1 MAILKSVF
9 AENYASFADRVE
21 FTCESVTSKK
31 DHAKNTCTNGDYELN
46 LVSYIYGANGSG
58 KSYFCRIFQ
67 KIREIIV
74 LSSNVGQVQTAY
86 PSYNQPAITLS
97 QPRGFAFDVVYQDK
111 PSKFGIELV
120 LDGILYHYEFTVFKK
135 EIISEIL
142 QRKKLRTETI
152 LNRTSSDYKDIEL
165 KSELKAFS
173 NFKQVVRRDALC
185 LAVAAN
191 LNNSFALMILDS
203 IWRLKLFNMAT
214 PYLAPPPEEAF
225 SEERLN
231 IFTKVLRHSDPT
243 LKNISITFSEENL
256 KSSNKTDDFENK
268 EIIEKCINVGV
279 KTAHTLYENGIETDK
294 ITSDISFFEEESLGT
309 IKLFSTLPYLY
320 DVLENG
326 DVLILDEIENGLHI
340 NLVKEIIQLFTNPK
354 RNPKYA
360 QLIFTSHQPLL
371 LDITNAK
378 RDQVWIMHKTAY
390 GKSFLD
396 RLTNDSGARLQS
408 SLSNRIIEGALGC
421 NPSLFFEDTADEW

>member
-9 AENYASFADRVE
+9 AENYASFADRLE

-31 DHAKNTCTNGDYELN
+31 DHSKNTCTNGDYELN

-74 LSSNVGQVQTAY
+74 LSTNVGQAQTAY
-86 PSYNQPAITLS
+86 SSYNQSTITLS

-111 PSKFGIELV
+111 PSKFGIELI
-120 LDGILYHYEFTVFKK
+120 LDGILYHYEFSILKN

-142 QRKKLRTETI
+142 QKKKLRTETI
-152 LNRTSSDYKDIEL
+152 LHRTSPDYKDIEL
-165 KSELKAFS
+165 KSEFK
-173 NFKQVVRRDALC
+173 NFNNLKQVVRRDALC

-191 LNNSFALMILDS
+191 LNNSFALRLIKS
-203 IWRLKLFNMAT
+203 IWRLNLFNMAT
-214 PYLAPPPEEAF
+214 PYLAPPHQEAF
-225 SEERLN
+225 NNERLK
-231 IFTKVLRHSDPT
+231 IYTDVLRHADPT
-243 LKNISITFSEENL
+243 LSEINVTFSEENI
-256 KSSNKTDDFENK
+256 KKTNKTDDFENK

-279 KTAHTLYENGIETDK
+279 KTKHTLYKNGKETNK
-294 ITSDISFFEEESLGT
+294 TTSEISFFEEESLGT

-326 DVLILDEIENGLHI
+326 DVLILDEIENGLHL
-340 NLVKEIIQLFTNPK
+340 NLVKEIIRLFTNPT
-354 RNPKYA
+354 RNPNNA

-371 LDITNAK
+371 LDGTNAK
-378 RDQVWIMHKTAY
+378 RDQVWIMHKTDC
-390 GKSFLD
+390 GKSSLT
-396 RLTNDSGARLQS
+396 RLTNDPGARLQS

-421 NPSLFFEDTADEW
+421 NPAPFFEE